1 MKTLNGN
8 TYFEKQDVLK
18 ITNYLLENLLNNS
31 FLRLQSASD
40 INFVQNSIKNF
51 SASLILKLK
60 IEKAVNMDFIEDLYT
75 TTMYPADN
83 LLDPSVYNQI
93 PYIDITKNDMRK
105 CENWFFNYALTLLLS
120 EFEKY

>member
-75 TTMYPADN
+75 NTMYPADN

-105 CENWFFNYALTLLLS
+105 CENWFFNYTNTIVVRI
-120 EFEKY
+120 

>member
-51 SASLILKLK
+51 SASLILELK

-75 TTMYPADN
+75 NTMYPADN

-93 PYIDITKNDMRK
+93 PYIDITKNDIQK

>member
-75 TTMYPADN
+75 NTMYPADN

-93 PYIDITKNDMRK
+93 PYIDITKNDMQK

>member
-8 TYFEKQDVLK
+8 TYFEKKDVLK

-31 FLRLQSASD
+31 FLKIQSASD

-51 SASLILKLK
+51 SASLVLKLK
-60 IEKAVNMDFIEDLYT
+60 TEKAVNIGFIEDLYT
-75 TTMYPADN
+75 NTMYSADN
-83 LLDPSVYNQI
+83 LLDPNTYNQI
-93 PYIDITKNDMRK
+93 PYIDITKKDMQK
-105 CENWFFNYALTLLLS
+105 CKNWFFNYALTLLLS